1 MQPVP
6 GPYPAQLVFAPPDR
20 IANWRPLVQW
30 LLAIPHFMVLYALRS
45 VVEILAVISW
55 FIIVFTGGLPDG
67 IARVQAM
74 FLRYQARVSLYAG
87 FLQEEYPPFNFDT
100 ASADPGDV
108 SRLRVD
114 VQPELQNRNRV
125 TVGFRPEHTEL
136 VSDAAGSVPM
146 VVELVEE
153 LGSDAYVHGHAK
165 LNGEENTKDTLVV
178 RTDGRTVPRMGEMV
192 YVRPREGAHHVFNA
206 ETGLRI

>member
-6 GPYPAQLVFAPPDR
+6 GPYPAQLVFAPPER

-30 LLAIPHFMVLYALRS
+30 LLAVPHFMVLYALRS

-67 IARVQAM
+67 IVRVQAM

-100 ASADPGDV
+100 VAADPGDV

-114 VQPELQNRNRV
+114 LQPELQNRNRV
-125 TVGFRPEHTEL
+125 TVGFRLILAIPQAI
-136 VSDAAGSVPM
+136 V
-146 VVELVEE
+146 
-153 LGSDAYVHGHAK
+153 
-165 LNGEENTKDTLVV
+165 LVV
-178 RTDGRTVPRMGEMV
+178 LWLAAVV
-192 YVRPREGAHHVFNA
+192 VFIIGFFA
-206 ETGLRI
+206 VLFTGHWPDGLRMFVLNVIRYQLRFEAYLFLLTDRYPPFALN

>member
-1 MQPVP
+1 MPE
-6 GPYPAQLVFAPPDR
+6 PYPAQLVFAPPDR

-45 VVEILAVISW
+45 VVEILAIISW

-87 FLQEEYPPFNFDT
+87 FLQAEYPPFTFDT
-100 ASADPGDV
+100 VAADPGDV

-114 VQPELQNRNRV
+114 LQPELQNRNRV
-125 TVGFRPEHTEL
+125 TVGFRLILAIPQAIVLVALWIAAVVVLIIGFFAVLFTGHWPEGLRTF
-136 VSDAAGSVPM
+136 V
-146 VVELVEE
+146 
-153 LGSDAYVHGHAK
+153 
-165 LNGEENTKDTLVV
+165 LNVV
-178 RTDGRTVPRMGEMV
+178 RYQLRFEAYLFLLTDRYP
-192 YVRPREGAHHVFNA
+192 PFALN
-206 ETGLRI
+206 